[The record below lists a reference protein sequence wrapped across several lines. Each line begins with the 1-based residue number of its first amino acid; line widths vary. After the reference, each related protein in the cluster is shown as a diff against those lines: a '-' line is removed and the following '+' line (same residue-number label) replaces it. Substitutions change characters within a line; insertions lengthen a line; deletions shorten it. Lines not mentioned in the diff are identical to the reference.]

1 MGLRMQV
8 FGHLLLHLLFS
19 SYFDS
24 FRCEAG
30 QPQGGEVVQLLMD
43 GVPWHALVHRYSS
56 NISGLVL
63 FRCRRETDYL
73 KLMYFSRRYLRQSI
87 AKHMFSLGLLGWS
100 FEVQVSIRRLELQ
113 VSKLGAEVK
122 IVIS

>member
-19 SYFDS
+19 SYFDA

-43 GVPWHALVHRYSS
+43 GVPWHALLHRYNF

-63 FRCRRETDYL
+63 FRCRRERLPKGNVLLSEVPASEYNTDGVPQN
-73 KLMYFSRRYLRQSI
+73 SGG
-87 AKHMFSLGLLGWS
+87 MFRSSSG
-100 FEVQVSIRRLELQ
+100 ETDR
-113 VSKLGAEVK
+113 
-122 IVIS
+122 